1 MSEELIGKV
10 THYFDK
16 IGVAV
21 VKAEKGVLAVGD
33 TVKFQHADK
42 AFQQVVGSLEVDK
55 IAVGKIKTG
64 EEAGM
69 KVDEPVKEGWEVY
82 KIIE

>member
-1 MSEELIGKV
+1 MPEELIGKV

-33 TVKFQHADK
+33 TVKFKHGDK
-42 AFQQVVGSLEVDK
+42 EFQQMVGSLEVNK
-55 IAVGKIKTG
+55 IAVGKIEAG

-69 KVDEPVKEGWEVY
+69 KVDEPLKEGWEVY
-82 KIIE
+82 KVVE

>member
-1 MSEELIGKV
+1 MPEELIGKV

-21 VKAEKGVLAVGD
+21 VKAEKGELAVGD
-33 TVKFQHADK
+33 IVHFKHGDK
-42 AFQQVVGSLEVDK
+42 EFQQVVGSLEVNK
-55 IAVGKIKTG
+55 LGVGKIKTG

-82 KIIE
+82 KVTE